1 MQQKEVI
8 IIGAGAAGLMCAGA
22 AVARGKDVLILEHT
36 GKIGEKIRISGGGRC
51 NFTNLYSSPENFLSQ
66 NPHFCKSALSRY
78 DQHDFIALVEKHGI
92 AYHEKHYTD
101 KPGNE
106 NARGQLFCDHSA
118 TDIIDMLKTEVE
130 QGGGK
135 IQLKTKVTDIKKT
148 DSGFHLQTD
157 KGEYACQKLVIATGG
172 LSIPK
177 IGASNFGYEQAKKF
191 GLEIIPPR
199 AALVPLT
206 FDEHLLEQTKPL
218 SGVAVDAHISAGVG
232 AFREGMLFTHR
243 GLSGPSVLQI
253 SSYWIGGEEI
263 TVNLAPDIDLFDYLK
278 DKRQNAAKQHVRTI
292 LNEILPNRVVEKR
305 IAPDIADQRIADLSD
320 QKLIKIAQM
329 INAWAIKPNGTEG
342 YRTAEVT
349 IGGIDT
355 DGVSSK
361 TFEAKSVQS
370 LYFIG
375 EVLDV
380 TGHLGGHNFQWA
392 WSSGWCA
399 AQHL

>member
-1 MQQKEVI
+1 MQQKEII
-8 IIGAGAAGLMCAGA
+8 IIGAGAAGLMCAGVA
-22 AVARGKDVLILEHT
+22 AGRGKQVLILEHT

-51 NFTNLYSSPENFLSQ
+51 NFTNLYCSPENFLSQ

-78 DQHDFIALVEKHGI
+78 DQHDFIARLEKHKI

-106 NARGQLFCDHSA
+106 NARGQMFCDNSA
-118 TDIIDMLKTEVE
+118 TDIINMLKMEVE

-135 IQLKTKVTDIKKT
+135 IQLKTKVTNIERT
-148 DSGFHLQTD
+148 ASGFYLKTD
-157 KGEYACQKLVIATGG
+157 KGDYACKNLVIATGG

-177 IGASNFGYEQAKKF
+177 IGATNFGYEQAKKF

-206 FDEHLLEQTKPL
+206 FDDHLLEQTKPL
-218 SGVAVDAHISAGVG
+218 SGIAVDAHISAGEG

-253 SSYWIGGEEI
+253 SSYWNDGDEM
-263 TVNLAPDIDLFDYLK
+263 TVNLAPDIDMLDHLK
-278 DKRQNAAKQHVRTI
+278 QMRQKYPKQHLRTI
-292 LNEILPNRVVEKR
+292 LNEILPNRVVEIR
-305 IAPDIADQRIADLSD
+305 ITHELAEQRIADLSD
-320 QKLIKIAQM
+320 QKLTKAAQM

-355 DGVSSK
+355 NGISSK
-361 TFEAKSVQS
+361 TFEAKSVPG

-392 WSSGWCA
+392 WSSGWACG
-399 AQHL
+399 QSV